1 MPDTERQK
9 ILKILEA
16 QNKVLEELQQSHK
29 ELNTKLDTQIEQTK
43 PMIQVYDAVNG
54 SGKVVA
60 WIFRWIL
67 LPGATIMGIIF
78 GVHKMKQ

>member
-29 ELNTKLDTQIEQTK
+29 ELNEKLDTQIEQTK

-60 WIFRWIL
+60 WIFRRVL
-67 LPGATIMGIIF
+67 LPGATIMGSIF